1 LYPKFLKQMKK
12 KSLGK
17 GLRALIPAY
26 EVGNDRYLDG
36 AISLSKIIPNPN
48 QPRQKFHKEGM
59 EELINSI
66 RENGILQ
73 PLTVRETEDG
83 HFELIAGERRFRA
96 AKKLELETVPVY
108 AISVKTDV
116 QMLEYALVE
125 NVQREDLD
133 PIEEA
138 EGYALLSGKYNLS
151 QADIAKKVGKNRVTV
166 TNSMRL
172 LKLPSEVKAHIR
184 AGDVSSGHGRALL
197 ALKSTTLIKNM
208 LHRIIKDQLSVR
220 QTEDLVKSQA
230 TVKKKKPLTQKKN
243 TLSYKKPSALLWFE
257 KDLRS
262 TLATKVSISRAKEG
276 DGRIEIEFYSN
287 EDLERLIELITGNT
301 NHN

>member
-1 LYPKFLKQMKK
+1 MKK

-26 EVGNDRYLDG
+26 EVGEDRYLDG

-48 QPRQKFHKEGM
+48 QPRQKFLKEGM

-83 HFELIAGERRFRA
+83 HYELIAGERRFRA
-96 AKKLELETVPVY
+96 AKKLGLDSVPVY
-108 AISVKTDV
+108 VISVKTDV

-151 QADIAKKVGKNRVTV
+151 QTEIAKKVGKNRVTV
-166 TNSMRL
+166 SNSMRL
-172 LKLPSEVKAHIR
+172 LKLPSEVKSHIK
-184 AGDVSSGHGRALL
+184 AGDISSGHGRALL
-197 ALKSTTLIKNM
+197 TLKTTTLIKNM
-208 LHRIIKDQLSVR
+208 LQKIIKEQLSVR
-220 QTEDLVKSQA
+220 QTEDIVKTQTA
-230 TVKKKKPLTQKKN
+230 TKKKRPLTKKKKILT
-243 TLSYKKPSALLWFE
+243 SKPSALLWLE
-257 KDLRS
+257 KDLRN
-262 TLATKVSISRAKEG
+262 TLATKVSISRVKEG
-276 DGRIEIEFYSN
+276 NGRIEIEFYSN
-287 EDLERLIELITGNT
+287 EDLERLIELIIGN
-301 NHN
+301 NNNN